1 MSLKFRLVKFI
12 KLALHFYLTPNLR
25 SNFIDLVSFFLFYRC
40 IYHKFGVFH
49 KAILS
54 SFILIFALFALSG
67 CGYKDDPFYGDAP
80 VKEKKTDKIN
90 KI

>member
-40 IYHKFGVFH
+40 I
-49 KAILS
+49 AIKWIVLV
-54 SFILIFALFALSG
+54 AAATK
-67 CGYKDDPFYGDAP
+67 C
-80 VKEKKTDKIN
+80 KKSEN
-90 KI
+90 

>member
-1 MSLKFRLVKFI
+1 MLNFSLYKGFSWI
-12 KLALHFYLTPNLR
+12 A
-25 SNFIDLVSFFLFYRC
+25 SIS
-40 IYHKFGVFH
+40 KFGVFH